1 MVKYTLDKYV
11 IRGGHPLFGEV
22 TVSGAKNAAVAI
34 LPASV
39 LVKAPVRIENVP
51 EISDVKNIAVML
63 EYMGAT
69 VKTINK
75 TTLEIDT
82 THLKNIQPP
91 YDMVRRLRASY
102 YFIGALL
109 GRFGEAHVAMPGGCD
124 FGTRPID
131 QHIKGFEAL
140 SAEAVIGDGGIVN
153 AAAHD
158 GVLKGASVYLDVVSV
173 GATMNIMIA
182 AVLAEGTTVI
192 ENAARE
198 PHIVD
203 LANFLNACGA
213 DIRGAGTDTIKIKG
227 VESLHGCT
235 YSIIPDQIEAGT
247 YMALVAAT
255 GGKVEVKN
263 LIPKHMESITA
274 KLEEMGVTVTELD
287 DSIIV
292 EKGPKRLNKI
302 NLKTMPYPGFP
313 TDMQPQFG
321 VLMCLAEGTSKLT
334 EGVYDNRF
342 KYMDE
347 LARMGANVSV
357 DGRVAVIEGVDA
369 LLPSPM
375 QACDLRA
382 GAALV
387 IAALAANGESEIDSI
402 KFIERGYEDF
412 VGKLSSLGAQI
423 KKVSI
428 PDGIVLDKAN

>member
-1 MVKYTLDKYV
+1 MDKYV
-11 IRGGHPLFGEV
+11 INGGHPLFGEV

-34 LPASV
+34 LPAAV
-39 LVKAPVRIENVP
+39 LVKAPVRIENIP
-51 EISDVKNIAVML
+51 DISDVRHISEML
-63 EYMGAT
+63 QYMGAS
-69 VKTINK
+69 VRLINK

-82 THLKNIQPP
+82 THIKNIQPP
-91 YDMVRRLRASY
+91 YDMVRKLRASY

-140 SAEAVIGDGGIVN
+140 SADISIGEGGIVD
-153 AAAHD
+153 ATCKE
-158 GVLKGASVYLDVVSV
+158 GKLKGSSVYLDVVSV
-173 GATMNIMIA
+173 GATMNVMLA
-182 AVLAEGTTVI
+182 GVLAEGVTVI
-192 ENAARE
+192 DNAARE

-213 DIRGAGTDTIKIKG
+213 DIRGAGTETIKIKG

-247 YMALVAAT
+247 YMALAAAT
-255 GGKVEVKN
+255 GGRIEVKN
-263 LIPKHMESITA
+263 LIPKHMESISA
-274 KLEEMGVTVTELD
+274 KLVEMGVSVTELD

-292 EKGPKRLNKI
+292 EKGPARLEKI

-321 VLMCLAEGTSKLT
+321 VLMCLADGASKLT

-347 LARMGANVSV
+347 LRRMGANVSV
-357 DGRVAVIEGVDA
+357 DGRIALIEGVEEFKA
-369 LLPSPM
+369 APLS
-375 QACDLRA
+375 ACDLRA

-387 IAALAANGESEIDSI
+387 MAALATNGTSEIDNI
-402 KFIERGYEDF
+402 KYIERGYEDF
-412 VGKLSSLGAQI
+412 VGKLRALGADI
-423 KKVSI
+423 KKITV
-428 PDGIVLDKAN
+428 PDGPVLEKAN